1 MGGILEDVP
10 FPHWQIMHKNLTLK
24 GKWMFERE
32 DIKRMIKMVENG
44 MMKLGESAG
53 IKIVGKFGL
62 EDWDKAFTAAEK
74 NAGMGEMALIT
85 P

>member
-1 MGGILEDVP
+1 MGGIRDDVP
-10 FPHWQIMHKNLTLK
+10 ISHSAVMHRNLTLK

-32 DIKRMIKMVENG
+32 DIKGMINMVENG
-44 MMKLGESAG
+44 VLKLGESAG
-53 IKIVGKFGL
+53 LKLVGKFGL

-74 NAGMGEMALIT
+74 NAGVGESVVIT

>member
-1 MGGILEDVP
+1 MQDVS
-10 FPHWQIMHKNLTLK
+10 FPYWHMVHKNLTLK

-32 DIKRMIKMVENG
+32 DIKRMIKMVEKG
-44 MMKLGESAG
+44 MMKVGESEG
-53 IKIVGKFGL
+53 MKIVGKFGL

>member
-1 MGGILEDVP
+1 MEDVP
-10 FPHWQIMHKNLTLK
+10 FPHWEIIYKNLTLK

-53 IKIVGKFGL
+53 MKIVGKFGL

-74 NAGMGEMALIT
+74 NAGMGEMVLIT